1 MKMFFFVFA
10 AFVSQAAALT
20 YVDLPEKIMSID
32 SLKKAK
38 LQQTF
43 AKNWKPAQLVEKPL
57 EKYLIDLVGLALLNN
72 ESPDKCVAV
81 VMQFCAVVKKR
92 VAPDDLFKVIELSFN
107 QNVTDNQLA
116 AGAAALKSA
125 QQKGL
130 PSSLVGF
137 ILSHGIAKQWNEAK
151 LTAAFRGLEQ
161 AKSSK
166 VSLVKAALAIMAAL
180 DAAGGDASPAPV
192 ALQAVKGVDK
202 TAGGVA
208 PEIAYELYLSLR
220 QATCKPEYVNDLLHG
235 LVRALG
241 QGLSANRMGVS
252 LASRVQEASDTP
264 PHGIIEEELISIR
277 GMNEEA
283 RRLVVL
289 SKKPG
294 LLERI
299 NKPVPVQAAGPRM
312 LDEDLLRTSLME
324 FHSSRTP
331 FSWYGATLNG
341 VDGGGLAYVC
351 YTEQGLSI
359 PRTSDEQLAWFK
371 QQKKLADTSDL
382 KFGDILFFT
391 GNGVAPVV
399 HAGVY
404 YGSGRFL
411 HATSTVGITFGD
423 LNDPFFHTR
432 ISAAGRVGD

>member
-202 TAGGVA
+202 TAGWDGVEA
-208 PEIAYELYLSLR
+208 AVAGGVGTEKCYRRYLSLR
-220 QATCKPEYVNDLLHG
+220 QDTCKP
-235 LVRALG
+235 
-241 QGLSANRMGVS
+241 
-252 LASRVQEASDTP
+252 
-264 PHGIIEEELISIR
+264 
-277 GMNEEA
+277 
-283 RRLVVL
+283 
-289 SKKPG
+289 
-294 LLERI
+294 
-299 NKPVPVQAAGPRM
+299 
-312 LDEDLLRTSLME
+312 
-324 FHSSRTP
+324 
-331 FSWYGATLNG
+331 
-341 VDGGGLAYVC
+341 
-351 YTEQGLSI
+351 
-359 PRTSDEQLAWFK
+359 
-371 QQKKLADTSDL
+371 
-382 KFGDILFFT
+382 
-391 GNGVAPVV
+391 
-399 HAGVY
+399 
-404 YGSGRFL
+404 
-411 HATSTVGITFGD
+411 
-423 LNDPFFHTR
+423 
-432 ISAAGRVGD
+432 